1 MVNEEAGTRTGE
13 GLQDRED
20 VRRLARTLTDDR
32 QDPDLL
38 VFEKTWG
45 HRLLAGLS
53 VGMLVAA
60 LVFVVFCAWNLYGLA
75 SSLGVQGMHATFGF
89 VLYTAGI
96 AAGVVVIPPALLGVY
111 VAKHPQAVLAAIVA
125 PLVAFAL
132 LVGFVLYASTVPG
145 AQLFSVALFTGV
157 GAVFPL
163 LYLVA
168 AVQIRRS

>member
-75 SSLGVQGMHATFGF
+75 SSLGVP
-89 VLYTAGI
+89 VRS
-96 AAGVVVIPPALLGVY
+96 
-111 VAKHPQAVLAAIVA
+111 VA
-125 PLVAFAL
+125 PVS
-132 LVGFVLYASTVPG
+132 ASTTTLGFCGKVYGVPSTNSQPAG
-145 AQLFSVALFTGV
+145 AEPVLMSVAS
-157 GAVFPL
+157 
-163 LYLVA
+163 A
-168 AVQIRRS
+168 A